1 MEIEMG
7 VIQPQTKGT
16 ERLGLQKLEEARK
29 DSSAR
34 LGREHNPAGTLT
46 LAFGPPALR
55 IILS

>member
-7 VIQPQTKGT
+7 VTQPQAKGT

-29 DSSAR
+29 DSSAGP
-34 LGREHNPAGTLT
+34 GREHNPADT
-46 LAFGPPALR
+46 LALAFWPPALR